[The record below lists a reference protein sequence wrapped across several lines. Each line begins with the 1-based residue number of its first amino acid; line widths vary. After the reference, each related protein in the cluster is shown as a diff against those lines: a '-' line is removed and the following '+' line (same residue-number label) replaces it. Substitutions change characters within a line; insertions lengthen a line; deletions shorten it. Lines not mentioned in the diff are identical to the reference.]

1 MAGQEGSRWAAERVH
16 NEKYVQYSNQQPAAN
31 PTST

>member
-16 NEKYVQYSNQQPAAN
+16 NEKCVQYSNQRRGGRE
-31 PTST
+31 SY

>member
-16 NEKYVQYSNQQPAAN
+16 NEKYVQYSNQRRGGRE
-31 PTST
+31 SY